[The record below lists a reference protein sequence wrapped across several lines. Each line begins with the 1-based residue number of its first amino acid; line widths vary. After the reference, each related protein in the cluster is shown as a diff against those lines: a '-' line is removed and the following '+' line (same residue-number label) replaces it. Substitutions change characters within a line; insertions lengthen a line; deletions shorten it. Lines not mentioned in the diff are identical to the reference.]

1 MRRTDKWLN
10 LFWQQSIDGTVMLV
24 VGNDGK
30 KPIEMNLQG
39 RAAEWKRANLPIG
52 FIKFPK

>member
-1 MRRTDKWLN
+1 MELNDLN
-10 LFWQQSIDGTVMLV
+10 L
-24 VGNDGK
+24 NDLK
-30 KPIEMNLQG
+30 YMAIKMNLKG